1 MRFAYSLLVNNM
13 LDIIKSYF
21 NKETYYIILTSNAV
35 YLKNY
40 NKILNIDSEEA
51 VVEINGRI
59 LKITGEDLVLNKI
72 VSKEAAIKG
81 KIESVKYL

>member
-1 MRFAYSLLVNNM
+1 M
-13 LDIIKSYF
+13 L
-21 NKETYYIILTSNAV
+21 
-35 YLKNY
+35 LKNY

>member
-1 MRFAYSLLVNNM
+1 MHFAYSLLVNNM

>member
-1 MRFAYSLLVNNM
+1 M

-81 KIESVKYL
+81 KIESVKYLW

>member
-1 MRFAYSLLVNNM
+1 M